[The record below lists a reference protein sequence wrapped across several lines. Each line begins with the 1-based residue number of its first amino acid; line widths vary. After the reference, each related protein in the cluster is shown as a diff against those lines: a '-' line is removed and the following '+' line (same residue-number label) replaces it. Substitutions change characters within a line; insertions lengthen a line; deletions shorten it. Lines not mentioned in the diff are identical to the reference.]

1 MSSVPPNI
9 PPGSVPPYDPKTQWR
24 VYREQQRAAWRTQR
38 DAWKAQRH
46 AWKAGYA
53 GAYGP
58 RVPSMVGPLI
68 LIAIGVVALLMMTG
82 HISAATFWAWYARW
96 WPLLLIGAGLALL
109 AEWGLDMRRQTP
121 VRRSGN
127 FVGILIMLAIPM
139 CLLYE
144 IGVLAVRWLLKPRP
158 DDATT

>member
-96 WPLLLIGAGLALL
+96 WPLLLIGAWLALL
-109 AEWGLDMRRQTP
+109 ADSGAAQRKLCGHPDHAGHSGIWRCRLAPRGPVLQRVDRR
-121 VRRSGN
+121 
-127 FVGILIMLAIPM
+127 
-139 CLLYE
+139 
-144 IGVLAVRWLLKPRP
+144 
-158 DDATT
+158 